1 MSYTILEE
9 NSRTVLVRM
18 PRSYLSRL
26 DVPKKSPVRSRLIRD
41 DEMTDENLAH
51 YLEAKRD
58 LENGVNIV
66 SGDDFIR
73 KFNLV

>member
-26 DVPKKSPVRSRLIRD
+26 DAPKKSHTRSRLTWD
-41 DEMTDENLAH
+41 DEMTPENLTH

-66 SGDDFIR
+66 SWEEIQ
-73 KFNLV
+73 KKYA